1 MKARSKGQA
10 DKDILHTALAKR
22 LGVERLETPKE
33 LLMSAGRGRATARR
47 HFHFMSANARIE
59 VGRMP
64 DEEVKAALKFV
75 RSLAPGA
82 PIPSRSTKTPEI
94 PPMGATGQTSR
105 ARDIPDLPDF

>member
-1 MKARSKGQA
+1 LDRRRRKGSEPAVKARSKGQA

-64 DEEVKAALKFV
+64 DL
-75 RSLAPGA
+75 
-82 PIPSRSTKTPEI
+82 
-94 PPMGATGQTSR
+94 
-105 ARDIPDLPDF
+105 PDLPDFCMRGEEKIGRERRA